1 MTTEMDDEFEDAEDA
16 IRADVLRRARS
27 EGVKVAYE
35 TALAICKDPEAPAVA
50 KASSQRT
57 LLLVGG
63 MLDKTDRRAEQSKAP
78 SEMAPEELS
87 RAVNRLLKRE
97 RAKLQTGSESV
108 FD

>member
-1 MTTEMDDEFEDAEDA
+1 MTNEMDDEPDDTEDA
-16 IRADVLRRARS
+16 IRANVLRRARS

-63 MLDKTDRRAEQSKAP
+63 MLDKTDRQAEQSKAP
-78 SEMAPEELS
+78 HEMAPEELT
-87 RAVNRLLKRE
+87 RAVNRLLKRG
-97 RAKLQTGSESV
+97 RGKQQTADQSV

>member
-1 MTTEMDDEFEDAEDA
+1 MTNDIDDEFEATEDA
-16 IRADVLRRARS
+16 VRADVLRRARS
-27 EGVKVAYE
+27 EGVRVAYE
-35 TALAICKDPEAPAVA
+35 TALAICLDPEASAVA

-63 MLDKTDRRAEQSKAP
+63 MLDKTDRQAEQSKAP

-97 RAKLQTGSESV
+97 RAKLQNSGQSV